1 MNKINMPNKLQP
13 RVVIVGAGFGG
24 LNAAQELAK
33 APVQITVI
41 DRKNYHTFQ
50 PLLYQVATAGLS
62 PGEIAAPIRSIL
74 RSHQNIEVLMAEVTE
89 FDLDRRWVKTSDG
102 DMPYDYLIV
111 AAGATHSYFG
121 HDEWEPYA
129 PGLKTIEDALEIRR
143 RVLLAFELAE
153 RRAAIGATATPLNFV
168 VVGGGPTGVE
178 LAGTLAEIARHALA
192 HEYRAI
198 DPKMAHILLLEGG
211 PRILPAYA
219 EDLSR
224 SAQEQLQ
231 HLGVEVRT
239 SSVVTQIEPGAI
251 HVGETRLAATV
262 ILWAAGV
269 AASPLGKKLG
279 VPVDRAGRVLV
290 HKDLSL
296 PGHPEVFVIGDLAAL
311 KDENGKLLPG
321 VAPVALQQGNYVAKL
336 IRREIES
343 AASVRVNPEGAPSLS
358 RSLRQGGDFDSA
370 AKSRPKFHYWDKG
383 SLATIGRAA
392 AVAQFGKIH
401 ISGFL
406 AWLSWLFIHIL
417 FLIGFRNRLL
427 VFIQWAWSYV
437 TYERGAR
444 LITGST
450 YLPGWTGPDGPKKV
464 TNEQPVQQEISSSAH
479 K

>member
-1 MNKINMPNKLQP
+1 MTGKRVP

-24 LNAAQELAK
+24 LTAAQTLAK
-33 APVQITVI
+33 APVQVTVI
-41 DRKNYHTFQ
+41 DRKNHHTFQ

-74 RSHQNIEVLMAEVTE
+74 GPDKNIEVLLAEVTG
-89 FDLDRRWVKTSDG
+89 FDLERQIVITPELQV
-102 DMPYDYLIV
+102 PYDYLIV
-111 AAGATHSYFG
+111 AAGARHSYFG
-121 HDEWEPYA
+121 HDEWEALA

-153 RRAAIGATATPLNFV
+153 RQTAAGETTAPLNFV

-178 LAGTLAEIARHALA
+178 LAGTLAEISRHALA
-192 HEYRAI
+192 HEFRAI
-198 DPKMAHILLLEGG
+198 DPARTHILLIEGG
-211 PRILPAYA
+211 PRVLPSYP

-224 SAQEQLQ
+224 SAQEQLN

-239 SSVVTQIEPGAI
+239 STTVTKVEAGAVDI
-251 HVGETRLAATV
+251 GETRLPATV
-262 ILWAAGV
+262 VLWAAGV

-279 VPVDRAGRVLV
+279 VSVDRAGRVPV
-290 HKDLSL
+290 ERDLSL
-296 PGHPEVFVIGDLAAL
+296 AAHREVFVIGDLAEV
-311 KDENGKLLPG
+311 KDEHGKMVPG
-321 VAPVALQQGNYVAKL
+321 VAPVAMQEGKFVAKV
-336 IRREIES
+336 IRQEVE
-343 AASVRVNPEGAPSLS
+343 LS
-358 RSLRQGGDFDSA
+358 IPPTSNGSTAG
-370 AKSRPKFHYWDKG
+370 RPAFHYWDKG

-401 ISGFL
+401 ISGFI

-450 YLPGWTGPDGPKKV
+450 NLPGWTAPAPGPAPLV
-464 TNEQPVQQEISSSAH
+464 TNETEKIRATAA

>member
-1 MNKINMPNKLQP
+1 MTSKA

-24 LNAAQELAK
+24 LNAARALGK
-33 APVQITVI
+33 AGLQITVI
-41 DRKNYHTFQ
+41 DRKNFHTFQ

-74 RSHQNIEVLMAEVTE
+74 RSHKNIEVLMGEVTG
-89 FDLDRRWVKTSDG
+89 FDLARRIAQTPDAEI
-102 DMPYDYLIV
+102 PYDYLII

-121 HDEWEPYA
+121 HEDWEPLA

-153 RRAAIGATATPLNFV
+153 RQAAAGESDLPLNFV

-178 LAGTLAEIARHALA
+178 LAGTLAEISRHALA
-192 HEYRAI
+192 HEFRSI
-198 DPKMAHILLLEGG
+198 DPRRTHILLIEGG
-211 PRILPAYA
+211 PRVLPTYP

-224 SAQEQLQ
+224 SAEEQLRG
-231 HLGVEVRT
+231 LGVEVRT
-239 SSVVTQIEPGAI
+239 SAMVTQVEPGAVEI
-251 HVGETRLAATV
+251 GETRLPATV
-262 ILWAAGV
+262 VLWAAGV

-279 VPVDRAGRVLV
+279 AACDRAGRVPV
-290 HKDLSL
+290 QADLSL
-296 PGHPEVFVIGDLAAL
+296 AGHPEVFVVGDLAAA
-311 KDENGKLLPG
+311 KDEQGKMLPG
-321 VAPVALQQGNYVAKL
+321 VAPVAIQEGKFVAKL
-336 IRREIES
+336 IREEVERAGS
-343 AASVRVNPEGAPSLS
+343 NNNLKGAQPLS
-358 RSLRQGGDFDSA
+358 RSVRKGGVSE
-370 AKSRPKFHYWDKG
+370 SRPAFHYWDKG

-401 ISGFL
+401 ISGFI
-406 AWLSWLFIHIL
+406 AWLSWLFVHIL

-450 YLPGWTGPDGPKKV
+450 YLPGWTPPKPATTV
-464 TNEQPVQQEISSSAH
+464 TSEQQVAQEIHSGTP

>member
-1 MNKINMPNKLQP
+1 MTNRLPP
-13 RVVIVGAGFGG
+13 RIVIVGAGFGG
-24 LNAAQELAK
+24 LNAAQTLAK
-33 APVQITVI
+33 APVRITVV
-41 DRKNYHTFQ
+41 DRRNYHTFQ

-74 RSHQNIEVLMAEVTE
+74 RSHKNIEVLMSEVTG
-89 FDLDRRWVKTSDG
+89 FDLDRRVVLTPDG
-102 DMPYDYLIV
+102 DLPYDYLIV
-111 AAGATHSYFG
+111 AAGAGHSYFG
-121 HDEWEPYA
+121 HEDWEPFA

-153 RRAAIGATATPLNFV
+153 RQAASGETASPLNFV

-178 LAGTLAEIARHALA
+178 LAGTLAEISRHALA
-192 HEYRAI
+192 HEFRSI
-198 DPKMAHILLLEGG
+198 DPSHTHILLIEGG
-211 PRILPAYA
+211 PRVLPAYS

-224 SAQEQLQ
+224 SAEQQLN

-239 SSVVTQIEPGAI
+239 STLVTQVEAGAV
-251 HVGETRLAATV
+251 HLGETRLPATV

-279 VPVDRAGRVLV
+279 VACDRAGRVPV
-290 HKDLSL
+290 QPDLSI
-296 PGHPEVFVIGDLAAL
+296 PGHPEVFVIGDLAAA
-311 KDENGKLLPG
+311 KDEQGRMLPG
-321 VAPVALQQGNYVAKL
+321 VAPVAIQQGKYVAKL
-336 IRREIES
+336 IRKEVES
-343 AASVRVNPEGAPSLS
+343 NVGATRNREGAPLPAGFAGS
-358 RSLRQGGDFDSA
+358 GGLN
-370 AKSRPKFHYWDKG
+370 SRPPFHYWDKG

-392 AVAQFGKIH
+392 AVAQFGKLH
-401 ISGFL
+401 ISGFI
-406 AWLSWLFIHIL
+406 AWLSWLFVHIL

-450 YLPGWTGPDGPKKV
+450 YLPGWTNVPSDKSVPAPPAP
-464 TNEQPVQQEISSSAH
+464 EEIQTTTR